1 MTVKREN
8 LERRIKGIYIGSFE
22 ELPTETQLKL
32 LDLFAR
38 ERTLKIISAFIV
50 TVGALLIVLKISGL
64 TEIVFSNGDKYF
76 MFKSIY
82 PGIIIAVI
90 GLLFAIVS
98 TNLIKSTAKKMTK
111 KQ

>member
-1 MTVKREN
+1 MTVEREN
-8 LERRIKGIYIGSFE
+8 LERRIKGIYMGSFE
-22 ELPTETQLKL
+22 DLPTETQLKL

-38 ERTLKIISAFIV
+38 EKTLKIISAFIV
-50 TVGALLIVLKISGL
+50 TLGALLIALKISGL
-64 TEIVFSNGDKYF
+64 TEVVFSNGDKNF
-76 MFKSIY
+76 MLKSVY

-90 GLLFAIVS
+90 GLLFAVVS